1 MINGK
6 QCTILL
12 YVDDML
18 CMHKSKEVVNGIYD
32 EIDKKYGKGKRSDGK
47 VISFLGMQINLDE
60 PGALSISMPKL
71 IDDLLK
77 EWNITD
83 G

>member
-1 MINGK
+1 
-6 QCTILL
+6 
-12 YVDDML
+12 
-18 CMHKSKEVVNGIYD
+18 
-32 EIDKKYGKGKRSDGK
+32 
-47 VISFLGMQINLDE
+47 MQINLDE

-83 G
+83 GSEFPAQLNLFEERAENLLY